1 MPICKECESHFLK
14 YYLEIAGNAEGLKEE
29 LPALYH
35 NTPTCPTCG
44 LIGDMKKSKLKDA
57 LGHIIARSDDPEV
70 VSNFM
75 TYYRKRGKDFK
86 DGSSIAKAFF
96 EIRDS

>member
-1 MPICKECESHFLK
+1 MK

-57 LGHIIARSDDPEV
+57 LAHVITRSDDPEV

-75 TYYRKRGKDFK
+75 AYYRKRGKDFK
-86 DGSSIAKAFF
+86 DPHSIVAAFLG
-96 EIRDS
+96 EGP